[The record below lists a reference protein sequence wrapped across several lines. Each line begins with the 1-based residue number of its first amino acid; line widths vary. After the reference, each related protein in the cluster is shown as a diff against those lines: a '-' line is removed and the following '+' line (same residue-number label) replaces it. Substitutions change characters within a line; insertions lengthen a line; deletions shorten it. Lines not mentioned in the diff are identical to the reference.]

1 MPQRSG
7 HIPEVARHLPAD
19 LYGRFDIRTTPDGG
33 RQYSLPHT
41 LGASVIAFTTQPHIL
56 LIIAGVAALWPV
68 LFPER
73 DASSPLATTWAYF
86 ALMFFLLHGIAA
98 VVAAI
103 AALATGI
110 RKITRITIREDGL
123 ILNDASFYPAEH
135 IWMIG
140 YGVTTNDGK
149 PDESFVPKIEIQLGT
164 TTITLADGL
173 EVEPAKLF
181 MRLFTEDNR
190 RYWHRHN

>member
-1 MPQRSG
+1 MQQRSG
-7 HIPEVARHLPAD
+7 HIPDVARHLPAD

-41 LGASVIAFTTQPHIL
+41 LGASVIGITTKPRVL
-56 LIIAGVAALWPV
+56 LIVGGVSVMWPIM
-68 LFPER
+68 FPES
-73 DASSPLATTWAYF
+73 DASSPLAANFFYVT
-86 ALMFFLLHGIAA
+86 LMFFLLHGI
-98 VVAAI
+98 VAIMVAI

-123 ILNDASFYPAEH
+123 ILNDASFYPSEH

-140 YGVTTNDGK
+140 YGVTSNAGK
-149 PDESFVPKIEIQLGT
+149 PGETFTPKIEIQFGT
-164 TTITLADGL
+164 TKIVLAEGL